1 MTQTAAATN
10 AKAPAPK
17 QLKKL
22 DFLNVI
28 GATAV
33 SRADIV
39 EALEGFSFIP
49 SYIDYLT
56 EHFVANGKIVRNE
69 DGTVNL
75 KPGKVAGTGTER
87 EVYAVVYDDEGK
99 PQLET
104 RVLAKGEH
112 LTKDLGFYATKGKAV
127 KVASQAIFAKYKAD
141 SDAVKALAPK
151 AEADAADAE

>member
-1 MTQTAAATN
+1 MTQTTAATN

-28 GATAV
+28 GATAMT
-33 SRADIV
+33 RENIV
-39 EALEGFSFIP
+39 DSLTEFAFIP

-56 EHFVANGKIVRNE
+56 EHFIATGKIVRNE

-87 EVYAVVYDDEGK
+87 EVYAVVYDDEGT

-141 SDAVKALAPK
+141 SDAVKALVPK
-151 AEADAADAE
+151 AEAEVAEAE